1 VSRGGDSGT
10 PVVLSDPGS
19 KVAEIFL
26 GLATQIASTLAVRN
40 APVPGAGKR
49 SSKLTLIR

>member
-1 VSRGGDSGT
+1 
-10 PVVLSDPGS
+10 VLSDPGS

-26 GLATQIASTLAVRN
+26 GMAQQIACALSVRN
-40 APVPGAGKR
+40 TPVPGAGKR